1 MESVALSSSSAKLS
15 RLLQVT
21 HIGGG
26 KDKNME
32 RPTSGRGDS
41 GDKGTSGSTHSCCA
55 GLAYY
60 TLAMQQ
66 RGAKPV
72 RAWSGVLAA

>member
-1 MESVALSSSSAKLS
+1 
-15 RLLQVT
+15 
-21 HIGGG
+21 
-26 KDKNME
+26 ME